1 MKESIIFYISQ
12 YTAIKDLTDEQIGR
26 LFRAIFEKQLGN
38 EVVLEDDIKIAFNFI
53 NNQLVVDEKKYTEKC
68 EKNRNNGKKGGA
80 PIGNQNAKKTT
91 KQPKQPNGL
100 KNNPNDNEN
109 ENDNENDNDNGV
121 VCINKGLFSIDEKKI
136 EKPPAPP
143 KQQEKKIFS
152 FVEENF
158 GRTLAPL
165 EYQEIDTWN
174 DNSLTRYAIKQA
186 ILRGKYSIKYISRI
200 LLAYERENIKTVQ
213 QAQEREREYET
224 MRKKNT
230 TYQSKVIE
238 EQNAARER
246 FLKGE
251 KE

>member
-91 KQPKQPNGL
+91 KQPKQPNGF

-109 ENDNENDNDNGV
+109 DNDNDNENDNDNS
-121 VCINKGLFSIDEKKI
+121 KDKRERREKRTSRFSPPTPDEI
-136 EKPPAPP
+136 
-143 KQQEKKIFS
+143 
-152 FVEENF
+152 
-158 GRTLAPL
+158 
-165 EYQEIDTWN
+165 
-174 DNSLTRYAIKQA
+174 TRYAA
-186 ILRGKYSIKYISRI
+186 SVNLRIDVSAFYDYYSMRNWHLTNGDEMTDWKAAVRNWVRRDKDD
-200 LLAYERENIKTVQ
+200 A
-213 QAQEREREYET
+213 
-224 MRKKNT
+224 RKKAA
-230 TYQSKVIE
+230 SKTKKSSFCGYSHE
-238 EQNAARER
+238 DTDYNAMGLLLMQRQRQKDDHPPE
-246 FLKGE
+246 LQDSG
-251 KE
+251 

>member
-91 KQPKQPNGL
+91 KQPKQPNGF

-109 ENDNENDNDNGV
+109 DNDNDNENDNDNSDV
-121 VCINKGLFSIDEKKI
+121 VVNKLFT
-136 EKPPAPP
+136 
-143 KQQEKKIFS
+143 

-158 GRTLAPL
+158 GRPLAPL
-165 EYQEIDTWN
+165 ELEEINTWKDN
-174 DNSLTRYAIKQA
+174 DLTRYAIKQA
-186 ILRGKYSIKYISRI
+186 ILNGKYNIKYISRI